1 MGNGGRMGLRC
12 PCIKNILRTDF
23 DVLNNHIIIILY
35 II

>member
-23 DVLNNHIIIILY
+23 DVLKIRYIIILY